1 MTTTAV
7 PLTEAVRDGE
17 TAVASGAAADGAA
30 RRVVVG
36 IDDTPSGQ
44 AALRWAVRRASADGA
59 RLIAV
64 RAWALGLPRHGGRRH
79 RHLDRGPVVFT
90 FAGESQRAA
99 ATALV
104 RRALRRAVGVV
115 PAAIAAEIEVPEGDP
130 AVVLT
135 QIAVTD
141 GDLLVLGDQYGASL
155 KRIVH
160 GSVSRYCTTHSK
172 CPVVIISPAGAE
184 YDGPAKS
191 AEIRPSRGR
200 ELPDDAQVRGAS

>member
-1 MTTTAV
+1 VTTTSV
-7 PLTEAVRDGE
+7 PLTEAVPDGE
-17 TAVASGAAADGAA
+17 TPVASGAAAAGTA
-30 RRVVVG
+30 RRVIVG

-79 RHLDRGPVVFT
+79 RHLDRSPVVFT
-90 FAGESQRAA
+90 FAGDSQRAA

-104 RRALRRAVGVV
+104 RRAFRRAVGVV

-135 QIAVTD
+135 QIAVAD
-141 GDLLVLGDQYGASL
+141 GDLLVLGDQYGSSL

-160 GSVSRYCTTHSK
+160 GSVSRYCTAHSK
-172 CPVVIISPAGAE
+172 CPVVIISPASAE
-184 YDGPAKS
+184 YDGLAKS
-191 AEIRPSRGR
+191 AEIRPSRGL

>member
-7 PLTEAVRDGE
+7 PQAEAVRDGE
-17 TAVASGAAADGAA
+17 TAVASGAAANGTV
-30 RRVVVG
+30 RRVIVG

-59 RLIAV
+59 RLVAV

-90 FAGESQRAA
+90 FAGDCQRAA
-99 ATALV
+99 AAALV
-104 RRALRRAVGVV
+104 RRALRRAAGVV
-115 PAAIAAEIEVPEGDP
+115 PAAIAAQIEVLEGDP

-141 GDLLVLGDQYGASL
+141 GDLLVLGDQYGSSL

-172 CPVVIISPAGAE
+172 CPVVIISPASAE
-184 YDGPAKS
+184 CDGPAKS
-191 AEIRPSRGR
+191 AEIRPSLGR